1 MLKIDVSPDSL
12 KIIPMSPLQFREEM
26 LRMRKDWIANPPA
39 QPDNQGV
46 NPMLPNDNNIVRIGG
61 GELVLGCC
69 KQTTCQ

>member
-46 NPMLPNDNNIVRIGG
+46 NPMLPKKMI
-61 GELVLGCC
+61 
-69 KQTTCQ
+69 